1 MRKGRRVERRR
12 GRGKGRGRGRG
23 MLGVEGEK
31 GRGKGRDELEKGGI
45 CSMKLLQLTV
55 FIQYCTS
62 D

>member
-1 MRKGRRVERRR
+1 
-12 GRGKGRGRGRG
+12 